1 MKTNEIREKYLEF
14 FTDKGHTVCASDVLV
29 PKWDNTVLFTP
40 AGMNPFKD
48 HFLDK
53 VKLEFTR
60 ATSSQK
66 CLRTGD
72 IENVGRTAYHH
83 TFFEMLGNFSFGD
96 YFKREAITWAWEFL
110 TDKKWMGIDA
120 DRLTVSVYLDDD
132 EAADIWHKEI
142 GLSLDR
148 IARLGEHDNFWPAGA
163 PTDGPDGVCG
173 PCSEIFFHPDD
184 APECEIWNLVFTQF
198 NRSGNPP
205 DNLIPLPSKN
215 IDTGMGLERMAAVM
229 QGVTTNFHIDSLMP
243 IVQAAADTCHVKYD
257 PKSENGRRLRRI
269 ADHVRAC
276 SMAIHENVYPDRQ
289 KENYVIRRL
298 LRRAVLQGHEMGL
311 CEPFVYQIVPTVVEM
326 MRVPYPELTT
336 TMENVMQ
343 VIKEEE
349 EGFLKTLETGI
360 AHVERIFDRMKS
372 DGSKTVNGGEAFN
385 LYQEQGIPAELLES
399 IATDRGFT
407 FDWTAYKSA
416 AQEHAISSG
425 AGEVGVMGDF
435 GPIDTIKR
443 EVKSTAF
450 VGYSCTRENVSV
462 VGLVFG
468 DEIVQELAPH
478 KQSQSI
484 VLDRTPF
491 YATSGGQ
498 VADTGTITGPN
509 GTFNVTDVEKSGDVL
524 IHHGSVTHG
533 SIRKGDQVTAE
544 VDQQRRNGIE
554 RAHTATHILH
564 FALQKFLGE
573 HAQQRGSKV
582 EDDQF
587 RFDFANR
594 QAVSP
599 DDLTQ
604 IENEAIA
611 RIADGSSVS
620 ADIIPMKVAREKGAM
635 MLFGEKYPD
644 PVRMVSIGEY
654 SKELCGGTHVS
665 NTADIGEFEL
675 VSEEATSAGTRR
687 IVVLT
692 GVKAQQ
698 SAATVRQTLDEL
710 TSRLGVTGNPVDSVR
725 TLVDLAKELRKRISS
740 GKAPSSST
748 TANATRAAVAL
759 KDFASQRDCVR
770 QIARGLNVPT
780 TDVLS
785 RVESLQAEIADLTQ
799 KMKDIE
805 KKQTLS
811 ADDLLQRVNQVGG
824 VDMVVSEMPGGNAN
838 VLRELTDQIRKSN
851 PASAVF
857 LAAIQDTD
865 KVLLV
870 AGLGSAIVK
879 RGISAGNWVK
889 AVAPTVGGGGGGK
902 PDFAQAGGKEPDK
915 INVAL
920 DAARQ
925 FIVAA
930 TVT

>member
-1 MKTNEIREKYLEF
+1 MKTNEIREKYLDF
-14 FTDKGHTVCASDVLV
+14 FKGKGHTVCASDVLV

-48 HFLDK
+48 HFLGK

-96 YFKREAITWAWEFL
+96 YFKREAINWAWEFL
-110 TDKKWMGIDA
+110 TDRKWMGIDA
-120 DRLTVSVYLDDD
+120 KRLTVSVYLDDD

-142 GLSLDR
+142 GLSPDR

-173 PCSEIFFHPDD
+173 PCSEIFYHPDN

-205 DNLIPLPSKN
+205 DNLIPLPNKN

-229 QGVTTNFHIDSLMP
+229 QGATTNYHIDSLMP
-243 IVQAAADTCHVKYD
+243 IVQAAADACHVKYD
-257 PKSENGRRLRRI
+257 ANSENGRRLRRI

-298 LRRAVLQGHEMGL
+298 LRRALLQGHEMGL
-311 CEPFVYQIVPTVVEM
+311 REPFLYQIVPTVVEM
-326 MRVPYPELTT
+326 MRVPYPELISTVD
-336 TMENVMQ
+336 NVMQ
-343 VIKEEE
+343 VIKVEE

-360 AHVERIFDRMKS
+360 VHVERIFDRMNS
-372 DGSKTVNGGEAFN
+372 YGSTTVDGKEAFN

-399 IATDRGFT
+399 IATDRGFD
-407 FDWTAYKSA
+407 FDWSAFKSA
-416 AQEHAISSG
+416 SEDHAINSG

-443 EVKSTAF
+443 DVKSTEF
-450 VGYSCTRENVSV
+450 IGYSCTSETVSI
-462 VGLVFG
+462 VGLVSG
-468 DEIVQELAPH
+468 EELVQELNPG
-478 KQSQSI
+478 KQLQSV

-498 VADTGTITGPN
+498 VADTGTISGPH
-509 GTFNVTDVEKSGDVL
+509 GTFGVTDVEKSGDVL
-524 IHHGSVTHG
+524 IHHGSVTQG
-533 SIRKGDQVTAE
+533 RIQRGDQVVAE
-544 VDQQRRNGIE
+544 VDRQRRHGIE

-564 FALQKFLGE
+564 FALQKYLGE

-599 DDLTQ
+599 DDLAK

-611 RIADGSSVS
+611 RIADATAVR
-620 ADIIPMKVAREKGAM
+620 ADVIPMKVAREKGAM

-654 SKELCGGTHVS
+654 SKELCGGTHVF
-665 NTADIGEFEL
+665 NTSDIGEFEL

-687 IVVLT
+687 ITALT
-692 GVKAQQ
+692 GARARQ
-698 SAATVRQTLDEL
+698 SAHIVRETLKEL
-710 TSRLGVTGNPVDSVR
+710 TRRPGVVGNPLDSVR
-725 TLVDLAKELRKRISS
+725 SLVDQAKELRKQISS
-740 GKAPSSST
+740 GKSPST
-748 TANATRAAVAL
+748 TTVANPSTSSVVPN
-759 KDFASQRDCVR
+759 DFATQRECVR
-770 QIARGLNVPT
+770 QIARALNVPI

-785 RVESLQAEIADLTQ
+785 RVETLQAEIADLTH
-799 KMKDIE
+799 KLNEIGNTETM
-805 KKQTLS
+805 S
-811 ADDLLQRVNQVGG
+811 ADDLLQRIAHVNG
-824 VDMVVSEMPGGNAN
+824 VDLFVSEVPGGNSN
-838 VLRELTDQIRKSN
+838 VLRDLTDQIRKSN
-851 PASAVF
+851 PDAAVF
-857 LAAIQDTD
+857 LATIQDAD

-870 AGLGSAIVK
+870 AGLGSAVVK

-889 AVAPTVGGGGGGK
+889 AVAPTVGGGGGK
-902 PDFAQAGGKEPDK
+902 PDFAQAGGKEPEK

-925 FIVAA
+925 FITTA
-930 TVT
+930 TAT